1 MKKWLKVAAAAAML
15 VAVSV
20 NAQNADQRKA
30 VRESAETAELGL
42 LAEKFQR
49 QFEADEAKVRQYLT
63 DNPTV
68 KREQVKNG
76 LTRYLVR
83 IDSAGE
89 PVFRVARDGKSSQSG
104 AQKNT
109 QKETQKSNRESGQ
122 LIKADTLYPGGSLGV
137 SVTGS
142 GMVAGVWEPSAMPV
156 DAGGAVT
163 HELLQGKVTN
173 QPGQVV
179 STTAGNGNHA
189 AHVTGTMIGRDIAS
203 RPSARGIAH
212 AGTSRNWDA
221 SNDLAEM
228 TGFAAG
234 GFLIS
239 NHSYGDE
246 NTQTA
251 NLWLYGSY
259 DKEAADWDAMLKAA
273 PNYLPFVAAGNEQQS
288 SGNNGTKNGYDIM
301 TGPASSKNAMA
312 IGAVN
317 ADKTMSTYS
326 NWGPTDDGRVKP
338 DIVARGTGID
348 SAQAVDAATGALTN
362 SGYSGSGEDSSGTS
376 YASPAAAAGALLLQE
391 YFQSLN
397 SSYMRSSTL
406 KALMLGTAE
415 DLGAPGPDYKF
426 GWGLLNVEK
435 AALAIKKRSPL
446 GATLATST
454 GSHIEEIASN
464 PAADS
469 TAELTRTVFAKGGE
483 PLVVNIGWI
492 DDEGPV
498 QTAAEGIDPITSRI
512 VYDFDVM
519 VRQAAPNLVVE
530 SWGWVVPG
538 MANRTA
544 IATRATNWFESNGG
558 NFRQVIIA
566 DPVANAEYTIII
578 RKKTGS
584 PASDRSISLVVT
596 GLVEKAAAAATAV
609 DVVEYFIIPLNKYF
623 ITGRTAE
630 MAALDG
636 VPASFRRTGAKFSAF
651 AAAGAPSGTESICRF
666 YLPPAAGGPNTHFY
680 GRPADCELIRGTNNP
695 VFQYEGE
702 DFAVPIPVSG
712 VCPASAPNTIYRA
725 FNNRSAQNDGNHRYT
740 NTLSRYNEMIAR
752 GYVGEGPVFCSS
764 SAIDG
769 TE

>member
-1 MKKWLKVAAAAAML
+1 
-15 VAVSV
+15 
-20 NAQNADQRKA
+20 
-30 VRESAETAELGL
+30 
-42 LAEKFQR
+42 
-49 QFEADEAKVRQYLT
+49 
-63 DNPTV
+63 
-68 KREQVKNG
+68 
-76 LTRYLVR
+76 
-83 IDSAGE
+83 
-89 PVFRVARDGKSSQSG
+89 
-104 AQKNT
+104 
-109 QKETQKSNRESGQ
+109 
-122 LIKADTLYPGGSLGV
+122 
-137 SVTGS
+137 
-142 GMVAGVWEPSAMPV
+142 
-156 DAGGAVT
+156 
-163 HELLQGKVTN
+163 
-173 QPGQVV
+173 
-179 STTAGNGNHA
+179 
-189 AHVTGTMIGRDIAS
+189 
-203 RPSARGIAH
+203 
-212 AGTSRNWDA
+212 
-221 SNDLAEM
+221 
-228 TGFAAG
+228 
-234 GFLIS
+234 
-239 NHSYGDE
+239 
-246 NTQTA
+246 
-251 NLWLYGSY
+251 
-259 DKEAADWDAMLKAA
+259 
-273 PNYLPFVAAGNEQQS
+273 
-288 SGNNGTKNGYDIM
+288 
-301 TGPASSKNAMA
+301 MA